1 MYEHNVAAVI
11 DDKLTVVT
19 YKRKTIQSFL
29 TDIAGLLVLVR
40 FLQFFLLSF
49 HEWRFNKKMQKE
61 TGEEFRDI
69 FTYSNFKRTMVEN
82 QEMREEMLE
91 MKEEIRE
98 IKE

>member
-49 HEWRFNKKMQKE
+49 HEWRFNKKM
-61 TGEEFRDI
+61 
-69 FTYSNFKRTMVEN
+69 
-82 QEMREEMLE
+82 
-91 MKEEIRE
+91 
-98 IKE
+98 